1 MQHLRR
7 FLSVLLVLLFVTQT
21 TTYVSAAEPI
31 NEARDIIRKY
41 YVEDVPDWVLNKP
54 TIKEITKYLDPY
66 SVYMTAEEFKEFTNA
81 IENQFVGIG
90 VMIEEDP
97 RGVKILTVYPGSP
110 AERAGIQT
118 GDVITNINGQALAGE
133 SVQTVISSLSGEEKT
148 PVTLTYLR
156 PDTGQ
161 SFTQTLV
168 REVIQLQNVEYEM
181 LGGNIGYV
189 RLNSFALD
197 SAKDI
202 AAAIRKL
209 KGAKGWIFDLR
220 DNGGGYVSA
229 AQEVEGFFP
238 NVTKAFQL
246 RDKSNKS
253 YVFNA
258 IPQPV
263 KFTAPV
269 HILINGYSASA
280 SEMVA
285 ASVKEQKGAVLY
297 GQNSFGKGSM
307 QSFFQLSDKSVL
319 KLTTAKFFSPKGV
332 QIHHVGVAPNVK
344 TAEGEELL
352 VSHHDQLIR
361 LIRGYK
367 KLPALQNVPVTKT
380 FTIKM
385 NMKMNWTGITASD
398 VQLIQLGGKEV
409 PVDVQALDEKT
420 IKITPKQNLQSKGK
434 YLLIVH
440 PKWKAQNTRQM
451 KQGIYLDV
459 TVN

>member
-1 MQHLRR
+1 MQHLKRY
-7 FLSVLLVLLFVTQT
+7 LSVLLVFLFVTQT
-21 TTYVSAAEPI
+21 TNLAAAAEPI
-31 NEARDIIRKY
+31 DEARDIIRNY

-54 TIKEITKYLDPY
+54 TIKEITRYLDPY
-66 SVYMTAEEFKEFTNA
+66 SVYMTAEEFNEFTNA

-90 VMIEEDP
+90 VMLEEDP
-97 RGVKILTVYPGSP
+97 RGVKILAVFPGSP

-118 GDVITNINGQALAGE
+118 GDVITNINGQSLAGE
-133 SVQTVISSLSGEEKT
+133 SVQTAISSLSGEKNT
-148 PVTLTYLR
+148 SVTLTYVR

-168 REVIQLQNVEYEM
+168 REVIQIQNVEYEM

-202 AAAIRKL
+202 SAAIQKL
-209 KGAKGWIFDLR
+209 KGAKGWIFDIR

-229 AQEVEGFFP
+229 AQEVAGFFP
-238 NVTKAFQL
+238 SVTKAFQL
-246 RDKSNKS
+246 RDKTNQPH
-253 YVFNA
+253 VFNV
-258 IPQPV
+258 IPQSA
-263 KFTAPV
+263 KFTSPV
-269 HILINGYSASA
+269 HILINAYSASA
-280 SEMVA
+280 SEMVS

-307 QSFFQLSDKSVL
+307 QSFFPLSDESVL

-332 QIHHVGVAPNVK
+332 PVHEVGVAPNVK

-352 VSHHDQLIR
+352 ASHRDQLVAAIR
-361 LIRGYK
+361 SYK

-398 VQLIQLGGKEV
+398 VQLIQLGGKDV
-409 PVDVQALDEKT
+409 PVDVQSIDEKT
-420 IKITPKQNLQSKGK
+420 IKVTPKQNLQSKGK

-440 PKWKAQNTRQM
+440 PKWKAENTRQM
-451 KQGIYLDV
+451 KQGIYV
-459 TVN
+459 EIKVM

>member
-1 MQHLRR
+1 MQHLKKY
-7 FLSVLLVLLFVTQT
+7 LSVLLVFLFVTQT
-21 TTYVSAAEPI
+21 TTLASAAEPI
-31 NEARDIIRKY
+31 DEARDIIRKY
-41 YVEDVPDWVLNKP
+41 YVEDVPDSVLNKP
-54 TIKEITKYLDPY
+54 TIKEITRHLDPY
-66 SVYMTAEEFKEFTNA
+66 SVYMTAEEFNEFTNA

-90 VMIEEDP
+90 VMLEEDP
-97 RGVKILTVYPGSP
+97 KGVKILAVYPGSP

-118 GDVITNINGQALAGE
+118 GDVITNINGQSLAGE
-133 SVQTVISSLSGEEKT
+133 SVQTAISYLSREEKT
-148 PVTLTYLR
+148 SVTLTYER
-156 PDTGQ
+156 PVTGQ

-189 RLNSFALD
+189 RLNSFSLD

-202 AAAIRKL
+202 SAAIQKL

-229 AQEVEGFFP
+229 AQEVAGFFP

-246 RDKSNKS
+246 RDKTNKPH
-253 YVFNA
+253 VFNV
-258 IPQPV
+258 IPQSV

-269 HILINGYSASA
+269 HILVNAYSASA
-280 SEMVA
+280 SEMVS

-307 QSFFQLSDKSVL
+307 QSFFPLSDESVL

-332 QIHHVGVAPNVK
+332 PVHEVGVAPNVK

-352 VSHHDQLIR
+352 VSHRDQLVAT
-361 LIRGYK
+361 IRGYK

-409 PVDVQALDEKT
+409 PVDVKAIDEKT
-420 IKITPKQNLQSKGK
+420 IKVTPKQNLQSKGK

-440 PKWKAQNTRQM
+440 PKWKAENSRQM
-451 KQGIYLDV
+451 KQGIYVDV
-459 TVN
+459 TAM

>member
-1 MQHLRR
+1 
-7 FLSVLLVLLFVTQT
+7 
-21 TTYVSAAEPI
+21 
-31 NEARDIIRKY
+31 
-41 YVEDVPDWVLNKP
+41 
-54 TIKEITKYLDPY
+54 
-66 SVYMTAEEFKEFTNA
+66 
-81 IENQFVGIG
+81 
-90 VMIEEDP
+90 
-97 RGVKILTVYPGSP
+97 
-110 AERAGIQT
+110 
-118 GDVITNINGQALAGE
+118 
-133 SVQTVISSLSGEEKT
+133 
-148 PVTLTYLR
+148 
-156 PDTGQ
+156 
-161 SFTQTLV
+161 
-168 REVIQLQNVEYEM
+168 
-181 LGGNIGYV
+181 
-189 RLNSFALD
+189 
-197 SAKDI
+197 
-202 AAAIRKL
+202 
-209 KGAKGWIFDLR
+209 
-220 DNGGGYVSA
+220 
-229 AQEVEGFFP
+229 
-238 NVTKAFQL
+238 
-246 RDKSNKS
+246 
-253 YVFNA
+253 
-258 IPQPV
+258 
-263 KFTAPV
+263 
-269 HILINGYSASA
+269 
-280 SEMVA
+280 
-285 ASVKEQKGAVLY
+285 
-297 GQNSFGKGSM
+297 M

-367 KLPALQNVPVTKT
+367 KLPALQNVPVNKT